1 MAEEESLHDTLSAA
15 FDKTVAETPEPPT
28 PAVPDSPAPTTDSL
42 PDSTAVQPDK
52 TAGAPEAE
60 PGKRQRDASGR
71 FTPKEVELVSS
82 IPKFGEAAPGKPE
95 DQVPT
100 SWSKEAKPLWAKVPP
115 EVRTII
121 HQREAELQQGFNAVA
136 QKANVAS
143 AVLNEFVPYAEVL
156 QKEGATPIM
165 AMRTLLQTAH
175 ALRTGDPEYR
185 KAIIYSLAQQYD
197 VDLREPINPDLARA
211 QAQAAQLRTEKMYG
225 ATFSEQQ
232 MVSELTNEM
241 NAFAN
246 DPAHEFFPHV
256 RAAMGQL
263 IGQGIAQNLQQAYEM
278 SIGII
283 PEVRA
288 EIIRREAASQL
299 AVNQR
304 NRAANMSVTGV
315 PNGLGMAPVAN
326 GEESL
331 HDTIVR
337 AFEGNVGRL

>member
-1 MAEEESLHDTLSAA
+1 MAEEDSLHDSISAA
-15 FDKTVAETPEPPT
+15 FDKVAEATPEPPT

-52 TAGAPEAE
+52 AAGEPEAA

-71 FTPKEVELVSS
+71 FTPKEVELVES
-82 IPKFGEAAPGKPE
+82 IPKFGEAAVTKPE
-95 DQVPT
+95 DQVPP

-121 HQREAELQQGFNAVA
+121 HQRETELQQGFQAVA
-136 QKANVAS
+136 QRANVAS

-156 QKEGATPIM
+156 QREGATPVAAI
-165 AMRTLLQTAH
+165 RTLLQTAH

-225 ATFSEQQ
+225 SSFSEQQ
-232 MVSELTNEM
+232 MYSDLTNEM

-246 DPAHEFFPHV
+246 DPVNEFFPQV

-263 IGQGIAQNLQQAYEM
+263 IGQGIAQNLRQAYDM
-278 SIGII
+278 AVGII
-283 PEVRA
+283 PEVRPKPGA
-288 EIIRREAASQL
+288 GA
-299 AVNQR
+299 
-304 NRAANMSVTGV
+304 
-315 PNGLGMAPVAN
+315 
-326 GEESL
+326 
-331 HDTIVR
+331 
-337 AFEGNVGRL
+337 